1 LRVQKIV
8 RHKQAINFMGVLPYD
23 DAGRLLTAGEVASIK
38 KLAFEFAPVSI
49 CQNRRSERFVA
60 EWQGHHLP

>member
-1 LRVQKIV
+1 
-8 RHKQAINFMGVLPYD
+8 MGVLPYD
-23 DAGRLLTAGEVASIK
+23 DAGRLLTGGEVASIK
-38 KLAFEFAPVSI
+38 KLVFEFAPVSI